1 LDTTITAPDHSGG
14 AAVLRAAVPR
24 RRLAVVI
31 ALMVLT
37 TLTEGIGLV
46 LLVPLLAVLTGNSG
60 ALPGPARALLGL
72 AERAGLPPAP
82 GALLGVFVGLVAF
95 RAVANYARK
104 IATERLGYVLV
115 DTLRTRAFHLLLGAR
130 WQVLSAMRQSDNAAL
145 LITNVDRIGFAFDE
159 VLRAGAAA
167 VTLAGAGITAML
179 LAPLPAILA
188 AAGAGLTLL
197 AYKGLRR
204 RAGHLGEVLGRAYDD
219 VHARTQESLGALR
232 LIKSLGAESRV
243 ERDYAE
249 TFADLR
255 RAQLAYSRS
264 HGRGQGV
271 LQVAGAAAL
280 AGSAWLAIERFH
292 TSPAALLPLVALFV
306 RALPALSSLQ
316 ECWQEW
322 LHARPALDETAK
334 LMATLAAAQEPRA
347 ASTPVPLAPARTIAV
362 DGVTFHHPGRPD
374 PVLDA
379 LTLELP
385 VATTTA
391 LTGPSGAGKS
401 TLADVF
407 GALLIPESGTLLLDG
422 APLPPQDLP
431 RWRASVAYVQ
441 QEPLLF
447 HTSIREN
454 LLWAKP
460 DASDAELDAALADA
474 AAQFVH
480 ALPKG
485 LDTLVGDR
493 GAWLSGGERQRI
505 ALARALLRR
514 PALLI
519 LDEPTSALDAENE
532 ALIAAALQGLR
543 GKLTI
548 LLIAHRGALAE
559 VADRVVVLSRGIVAP
574 A

>member
-1 LDTTITAPDHSGG
+1 MDTTIPAPEFSSG

-24 RRLAVVI
+24 RRLAGVI

-46 LLVPLLAVLTGNSG
+46 LLVPLLAVLTGNAG

-72 AERAGLPPAP
+72 AQRAGLPPAP
-82 GALLGVFVGLVAF
+82 GALLCVFVGLVAF
-95 RAVANYARK
+95 RAIANYARK
-104 IATERLGYVLV
+104 IAAERLGYVLV

-145 LITNVDRIGFAFDE
+145 LITNVDRIGFAFDQI
-159 VLRAGAAA
+159 LRAGAAA

-179 LAPLPAILA
+179 LAP
-188 AAGAGLTLL
+188 AGAGLTLL

-249 TFADLR
+249 TFAELR

-322 LHARPALDETAK
+322 LHGRSALDETAT
-334 LMATLAAAQEPRA
+334 LMATLAAVQEPRA
-347 ASTPVPLAPARTIAV
+347 VSDPDPVPLAPASTIAV
-362 DGVTFHHPGRPD
+362 ERVTFHHPGRPE

-407 GALLIPESGTLLLDG
+407 GALLLPESGTLMLDG
-422 APLPPQDLP
+422 AALPPQDLP

-454 LLWAKP
+454 LLWARP
-460 DASDAELDAALADA
+460 DASEAELHAALADA

-480 ALPKG
+480 ALPQG